1 MLDLLLGWIG
11 IAIYIASVFGAAAYR
26 MRETN
31 SQPESPSAPETFSA

>member
-31 SQPESPSAPETFSA
+31 SEPAPRAAPETLNA

>member
-31 SQPESPSAPETFSA
+31 IKPGPRSTPETLNA

>member
-26 MRETN
+26 MRETH
-31 SQPESPSAPETFSA
+31 SKSASRSAPETLGA